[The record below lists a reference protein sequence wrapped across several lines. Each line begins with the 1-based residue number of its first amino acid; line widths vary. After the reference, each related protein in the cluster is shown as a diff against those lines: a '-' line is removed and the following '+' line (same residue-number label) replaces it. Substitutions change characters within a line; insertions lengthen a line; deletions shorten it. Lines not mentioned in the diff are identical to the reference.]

1 MLLGSY
7 QLLLYDPLSFLLLV
21 ALSAFALVVAI
32 TVHEFSHALVAN
44 GLGDQ
49 TAKHQGRL
57 SLNPLRHL
65 DPGGSLMF
73 LVAGFGWGKP
83 VPVNQHRLSHGTTG
97 MSLVAAAGP
106 LSNLMV
112 AFLMAIPIK
121 VGLLDYTTIRADR
134 VTDLLSG
141 GLAEMLSAILGL
153 MILFNLL
160 LAVFNLIP
168 LAPLDGSRVLAVF
181 IPRHRE
187 AGYARFQ
194 RYGPV
199 LLVTL
204 IMMNYVLP
212 FSLLSW
218 VIGPVIDVLLSIAT
232 GY

>member
-1 MLLGSY
+1 M
-7 QLLLYDPLSFLLLV
+7 
-21 ALSAFALVVAI
+21 
-32 TVHEFSHALVAN
+32 
-44 GLGDQ
+44 
-49 TAKHQGRL
+49 
-57 SLNPLRHL
+57 
-65 DPGGSLMF
+65 MF
-73 LVAGFGWGKP
+73 LMAGFGWGKP
-83 VPVNQHRLSHGTTG
+83 VPVDQHQLSHGTTG

-106 LSNLMV
+106 FSNLVV

-121 VGLLDYTTIRADR
+121 VGLLDFTTLRVDR

-141 GLAEMLSAILGL
+141 GLDELLSPILGL

-187 AGYARFQ
+187 ADYARFQ

-204 IMMNYVLP
+204 IMMDYVFGFGIL
-212 FSLLSW
+212 W
-218 VIGPVIDVLLSIAT
+218 RVIGPVVDVLRSIAT

>member
-7 QLLLYDPLSFLLLV
+7 QLLLYNPLSFLLLV
-21 ALSAFALVVAI
+21 GLSVLALIVAI

-57 SLNPLRHL
+57 SLNPIRHL

-83 VPVNQHRLSHGTTG
+83 VPVNQHQLSHGTTG

-106 LSNLMV
+106 ISNLVV
-112 AFLMAIPIK
+112 AFLLAIPIK
-121 VGLLDYTTIRADR
+121 VGLLDYATLR
-134 VTDLLSG
+134 VDLLNDIFSG
-141 GLAEMLSAILGL
+141 RLDVLLSTVLWM

-181 IPRHRE
+181 IPRNRE
-187 AGYARFQ
+187 ADYARFQ

-204 IMMNYVLP
+204 VMMDYALGFGLLGRVIWPVVVVLR
-212 FSLLSW
+212 
-218 VIGPVIDVLLSIAT
+218 SIAT